1 MRAMAECRQR
11 RHRSKMKNLKWCIYT
26 YRHRRAFGYCVDK
39 YIHEPALREEM
50 QRRAK
55 IHDMDKMI
63 MYLFMDQKEAQ
74 EMHIRTKAHHLENQL
89 PRTYEDFVETVID
102 YECAPYTKPDKP
114 LNAFDFANL
123 LVDWKALDKET
134 GDKLISIME
143 QLGIANSVTYAE
155 DEEGRQY
162 IDSIGD
168 VTEEMI
174 LEEVLCYINENPDNE
189 LDMVLQHVRES
200 R

>member
-1 MRAMAECRQR
+1 MAECRQR
-11 RHRSKMKNLKWCIYT
+11 RHISKMKNLKWCIYT

-134 GDKLISIME
+134 GDKLIAIME
-143 QLGIANSVTYAE
+143 QLGIANSATYAE